1 MRYVI
6 LLSTLLASSAAVADS
21 SSSTPARPGDCQTGI
36 SFSDIYSKPDDLALN
51 YCYLQQK
58 IDEGDIKSAI
68 PVVERILL
76 LEPHQN
82 RARIIYASLLYH
94 SDMMVEAREEFEEVR
109 SRPLPQSDEW
119 LVLDYLRRI
128 DELDQRATQTLS
140 VSVTGHHDNNINNAP
155 DDDTILFYGYEFDFP
170 QKKVE
175 EYGTEFNLSYDLDYA
190 WGDYRQHAAIAS
202 LQYTRDNFAT
212 QDSLDFSSWYG
223 TFGNRFDFDGL
234 NLTISGNAQHQSVYG
249 EGLLR
254 SHGGSISSSYAWDLK
269 DLNLYINTRLSTG
282 VSSDNYIAPGA
293 SGSSGKRYYSKVA
306 GSLTFDKVHNLYVAL
321 GYSTKEARSEA
332 SSYINWST
340 SMSYRWT
347 ASAGQSIAAFVSQS
361 RTRYSGSSEFVTGD
375 PSLVRRSKPLF
386 ASLAVTL
393 PIELIDNMDL
403 TISGERQLNR
413 ADISNYEYR
422 NTRWSASITKLF
434 SL

>member
-1 MRYVI
+1 VRYVI
-6 LLSTLLASSAAVADS
+6 LLSILMATPVAVADTS
-21 SSSTPARPGDCQTGI
+21 SSAPPRQGDCQTDI
-36 SFSDIYSKPDDLALN
+36 SFNDIYSNPDDLALN

-175 EYGTEFNLSYDLDYA
+175 EYGTEFNISYDLDYA

-234 NLTISGNAQHQSVYG
+234 NLTISGNAQHQSLYG

-254 SHGGSISSSYAWDLK
+254 SHGGGISSSYAWDLK
-269 DLNLYINTRLSTG
+269 DLNLYIDTRLSTG

-293 SGSSGKRYYSKVA
+293 SGSSGKRYYSKVT
-306 GSLTFDKVHNLYVAL
+306 GSLTFDKVHNVYVAL
-321 GYSTKEARSEA
+321 GYSTKEARNEA
-332 SSYINWST
+332 SSYTNWST

-393 PIELIDNMDL
+393 PIELINNMDL

-422 NTRWSASITKLF
+422 NTRWSASVTKLF

>member
-1 MRYVI
+1 M
-6 LLSTLLASSAAVADS
+6 LASSTAAADS
-21 SSSTPARPGDCQTGI
+21 SSSTAAREGDCQADI
-36 SFSDIYSKPDDLALN
+36 SFSDIYSNPDDLALN

-175 EYGTEFNLSYDLDYA
+175 EYGTEFNISYDLDYA

-223 TFGNRFDFDGL
+223 TLGNRFDFDGL
-234 NLTISGNAQHQSVYG
+234 NLTISGNAQHQSLYR

-306 GSLTFDKVHNLYVAL
+306 GSLTFDKVHNLYMAL
-321 GYSTKEARSEA
+321 GYSTKEARIEA
-332 SSYINWST
+332 SSYTNWST

-393 PIELIDNMDL
+393 PIELIDNLDL

-422 NTRWSASITKLF
+422 NTRWSASVTKLF

>member
-1 MRYVI
+1 VRYVI
-6 LLSTLLASSAAVADS
+6 LLSTLLASSAAVADF
-21 SSSTPARPGDCQTGI
+21 SSSTPARQGDCQTGI

-223 TFGNRFDFDGL
+223 TLGNRFDFDGL
-234 NLTISGNAQHQSVYG
+234 NLTISGNAQHQSLYG

-306 GSLTFDKVHNLYVAL
+306 GSLTFDKVHNLYMAL
-321 GYSTKEARSEA
+321 GYSTKEARIEA
-332 SSYINWST
+332 SSYTNWST

-422 NTRWSASITKLF
+422 NTRWSASVTKLF

>member
-1 MRYVI
+1 M
-6 LLSTLLASSAAVADS
+6 LASSTAAADS
-21 SSSTPARPGDCQTGI
+21 SSSTAAREGDCQADI
-36 SFSDIYSKPDDLALN
+36 SFSDIYSNPDDLALN

-175 EYGTEFNLSYDLDYA
+175 EYGTEFNISYDLDYA

-223 TFGNRFDFDGL
+223 TLGNRFDFDGL
-234 NLTISGNAQHQSVYG
+234 NLTISGNAQHQSLYR

-269 DLNLYINTRLSTG
+269 DLNFYINTRLSTG

-306 GSLTFDKVHNLYVAL
+306 GSLTFDKVHNLYMAL
-321 GYSTKEARSEA
+321 GYSTKEARIEA
-332 SSYINWST
+332 SSYTNWST

-393 PIELIDNMDL
+393 PIELIDNLDL

-422 NTRWSASITKLF
+422 NTRWSASVTKLF

>member
-6 LLSTLLASSAAVADS
+6 LLSTLLASSAAVADF
-21 SSSTPARPGDCQTGI
+21 SSSTPARQGDCQTGI

-202 LQYTRDNFAT
+202 LQYTRDNYAT

-223 TFGNRFDFDGL
+223 TLGNRFDFDGL
-234 NLTISGNAQHQSVYG
+234 NLTISGNAQHQSLYG

-306 GSLTFDKVHNLYVAL
+306 GSLTFDKVHNLYMAL
-321 GYSTKEARSEA
+321 GYSTKEARIEA
-332 SSYINWST
+332 SSYTNWST

-422 NTRWSASITKLF
+422 NTRWSASVTKLF

>member
-21 SSSTPARPGDCQTGI
+21 SSSTPARQGDCQTGI

-128 DELDQRATQTLS
+128 DELDQRAAQTLS

-223 TFGNRFDFDGL
+223 TLGNRFDFDGL
-234 NLTISGNAQHQSVYG
+234 NLTISGNAQHQSLYG

-306 GSLTFDKVHNLYVAL
+306 GSLTFDKVHNLYMAL
-321 GYSTKEARSEA
+321 GYSTKEARIEA
-332 SSYINWST
+332 SSYTNWST

-422 NTRWSASITKLF
+422 NTRWSASVTKLF

>member
-6 LLSTLLASSAAVADS
+6 LLSTLLASSAAVADF
-21 SSSTPARPGDCQTGI
+21 SSSTPARQGDCQTGI

-223 TFGNRFDFDGL
+223 TLGNRFDFDGL
-234 NLTISGNAQHQSVYG
+234 NLTISGNAQHQSLYG

-306 GSLTFDKVHNLYVAL
+306 GSLTFDKVHNLYMAL
-321 GYSTKEARSEA
+321 GYSTKEARIEA
-332 SSYINWST
+332 SSYTNWST

-422 NTRWSASITKLF
+422 NTRWSASVTKLF

>member
-6 LLSTLLASSAAVADS
+6 LFITSLAAMMARADATSSAANEADNC
-21 SSSTPARPGDCQTGI
+21 AADI
-36 SFSDIYSKPDDLALN
+36 SFSDIYRNPDDLALN

-94 SDMMVEAREEFEEVR
+94 SDMMVEARQEFEEVR

-128 DELDQRATQTLS
+128 DEMDQRATKTLS
-140 VSVTGHHDNNINNAP
+140 LSITGHHDDNINNAP
-155 DDDTILFYGYEFDFP
+155 DDDTILFYGYEFEFP

-175 EYGTEFNLSYDLDYA
+175 EYGTEFNISYDLDYA
-190 WGDYRQHAAIAS
+190 WGEYRQHAAIAS
-202 LQYTRDNFAT
+202 LQYTRDNYAT
-212 QDSLDFSSWYG
+212 QDTLDFSSWYG
-223 TFGNRFDFDGL
+223 TLGNRFDFDGL
-234 NLTISGNAQHQSVYG
+234 KLTLAGNAQHQSLHG

-254 SHGGSISSSYAWDLK
+254 SHGGSLSSSYAWDLK
-269 DLNLYINTRLSTG
+269 SLNLYVNTRLSTG
-282 VSSDNYIAPGA
+282 VSTDNYIAPG
-293 SGSSGKRYYSKVA
+293 SNTSSGKRYYSKIS
-306 GSLTFDKVHNLYVAL
+306 GSLTFDKVHNLYLAL

-332 SSYINWST
+332 ASYTNWST

-347 ASAGQSIAAFVSQS
+347 ATAGQSIAAYVSQS

-386 ASLAVTL
+386 ASLALTL
-393 PIELIDNMDL
+393 PVNLVENMDL

-422 NTRWSASITKLF
+422 NTRWSASVTKLF